1 MQARSFLKIIAR
13 MGVNDAKFLVLSNK
27 VAFAGTVVFLG
38 LYPSIVFY
46 NILANIPLSQLPGDV
61 LLRVLEPV
69 ILVNSLVCSIFVAV
83 MVTSLVDTEKSEH
96 VLEYLFAY
104 MPCSTKVFL
113 LSKAV
118 STALLAIPMTLPYY
132 AGAYIVLYRFR
143 VADAVLL
150 LSTYLPAVV
159 MAVPLT
165 LLLLLF
171 TLIMPQ
177 KYTAILRFALIMVA
191 FVGLAQ
197 LANLISKEEASL
209 SVSIA
214 IPCIA
219 SILMLVATTLTY
231 VKYSDML
238 IERAIR

>member
-1 MQARSFLKIIAR
+1 MQARSFLKMIAR
-13 MGVNDAKFLVLSNK
+13 MGVNDAKFLALSNK
-27 VAFAGTVVFLG
+27 VAFAGTIGFLG
-38 LYPSIVFY
+38 LYPSILFY
-46 NILANIPLSQLPGDV
+46 NMLVNIPLSQLPSDV

-69 ILVNSLVCSIFVAV
+69 ILVNSLMCSIFVAIV
-83 MVTSLVDTEKSEH
+83 VTSLVDTEKSEH

-104 MPCSTKVFL
+104 MPCSIKVFL

-118 STALLAIPMTLPYY
+118 STALLAIPMTLPYF
-132 AGAYIVLYRFR
+132 AGTYIVLYRFG
-143 VADAVLL
+143 VANAVLL
-150 LSTYLPAVV
+150 LSAYLPAVV

-171 TLIMPQ
+171 TFIMSQ

-191 FVGLAQ
+191 VVGLGQ

-219 SILMLVATTLTY
+219 SILMLVATTLIY
-231 VKYSDML
+231 IKYSDML
-238 IERAIR
+238 IEKAIR

>member
-13 MGVNDAKFLVLSNK
+13 MGVNDARFLVLSNK
-27 VAFAGTVVFLG
+27 VVFAGTIGFLG

-69 ILVNSLVCSIFVAV
+69 ILVNSLMCSIFVAV
-83 MVTSLVDTEKSEH
+83 IVTGLVDTEKSEH

-118 STALLAIPMTLPYY
+118 SAMLLAIPMTLPYY
-132 AGAYIVLYRFR
+132 AGAYIVLYRFG
-143 VADAVLL
+143 VVDIMLL
-150 LSTYLPAVV
+150 LSAYLPAVV
-159 MAVPLT
+159 MTVSLTLPLLLAT
-165 LLLLLF
+165 LLL
-171 TLIMPQ
+171 PQ
-177 KYTAILRFALIMVA
+177 KYMAVLRTILLMATII
-191 FVGLAQ
+191 GLAQ
-197 LANLISKEEASL
+197 LANLISRGEASL

>member
-1 MQARSFLKIIAR
+1 

-27 VAFAGTVVFLG
+27 VAFAGTIGFLG

-46 NILANIPLSQLPGDV
+46 NMLVNTPISQLPNDV
-61 LLRVLEPV
+61 LLKVLEPI
-69 ILVNSLVCSIFVAV
+69 ILVNSLMCSMLVAII
-83 MVTSLVDTEKSEH
+83 VTSLVDIEKSEH

-118 STALLAIPMTLPYY
+118 STILLAIPMTLPYY
-132 AGAYIVLYRFR
+132 AGAYIVLYRFG

-150 LSTYLPAVV
+150 LSTYLPAAV
-159 MAVPLT
+159 MAVSLT

-177 KYTAILRFALIMVA
+177 KYIAILRFALIMAA
-191 FVGLAQ
+191 FLGLTQ

-209 SVSIA
+209 SVSIT

-219 SILMLVATTLTY
+219 SILMLVATTLIY
-231 VKYSDML
+231 IKYSDML
-238 IERAIR
+238 IEKAIR

>member
-1 MQARSFLKIIAR
+1 MQARSFLKMIAR
-13 MGVNDAKFLVLSNK
+13 MGVNDAKFLALSNK
-27 VAFAGTVVFLG
+27 VAFAGAVVFLR

-46 NILANIPLSQLPGDV
+46 NMLVNIPLSQLPSDV

-69 ILVNSLVCSIFVAV
+69 ILVNSLMCSMLVT
-83 MVTSLVDTEKSEH
+83 MVVISLVDTEKSEH

-113 LSKAV
+113 LNKAV
-118 STALLAIPMTLPYY
+118 STTLLAIPMTLPYY
-132 AGAYIVLYRFR
+132 AGAYIVLYRFG
-143 VADAVLL
+143 VADAVLS

-159 MAVPLT
+159 MAVSLT

-171 TLIMPQ
+171 MLIMPQ
-177 KYTAILRFALIMVA
+177 KYTAILRFALVMVA
-191 FVGLAQ
+191 FIGLAQ
-197 LANLISKEEASL
+197 LANLISKGEASL

-219 SILMLVATTLTY
+219 SILMLIATTLIY
-231 VKYSDML
+231 IKYSDML
-238 IERAIR
+238 IEKAIR